1 MKINKIHAI
10 AWAYI
15 RDEDSVLVADNGKNL
30 FLPGGHIK
38 YQEPI
43 HTALSRELR
52 EEIGL
57 INFELGNFVGMI
69 ENIWDYNGKVV
80 HEHCI
85 IFKVISKDLS
95 INREV
100 KSKEDHL
107 KFHWVKFNELIN
119 LNFLPD
125 GLHNLLS
132 RYEEDGLSHFKSLI
146 NQ

>member
-1 MKINKIHAI
+1 MQINKIHAI
-10 AWAYI
+10 ARAYI
-15 RDEDSVLVADNGKNL
+15 RDGDSVLVADNGKNL

-38 YQEPI
+38 YQEPV

-57 INFELGNFVGMI
+57 INFELGSFVGMI
-69 ENIWDYNGKVV
+69 ENIWDYNGKAV

-100 KSKEDHL
+100 KSKEDSL
-107 KFHWVKFNELIN
+107 KFHWIKFNELTN
-119 LNFLPD
+119 LNFLPE

-132 RYEEDGLSHFKSLI
+132 RHEKDGLSHFKSLI
-146 NQ
+146 N

>member
-10 AWAYI
+10 ARAYI
-15 RDEDSVLVADNGKNL
+15 TDEDSVLVADNGKNL

-69 ENIWDYNGKVV
+69 ENIWDYNCKAV

-107 KFHWVKFNELIN
+107 KFH
-119 LNFLPD
+119 
-125 GLHNLLS
+125 
-132 RYEEDGLSHFKSLI
+132 
-146 NQ
+146 